1 MTEPQR
7 WVERLGYEQDRQQP
21 LQAVHG
27 GWLAGPSGSS
37 NQMCS
42 RTVSSNSSGRQFCGK
57 GKMSEKYS
65 KKINRQYSCTASL
78 TPKHHMLMLEL
89 PELNSQSW
97 WKVSSFLKHTVG
109 DTIASCWCAVTYP
122 LCAASQALPHAKS
135 HKTLFFSLVQ
145 ELEERGGNRKEN
157 KLPHLSHTHIY
168 PRPSKDLSNGT
179 KKCN

>member
-1 MTEPQR
+1 M
-7 WVERLGYEQDRQQP
+7 LQDGVQQ
-21 LQAVHG
+21 LLWQAVL
-27 GWLAGPSGSS
+27 W
-37 NQMCS
+37 
-42 RTVSSNSSGRQFCGK
+42 K
-57 GKMSEKYS
+57 GENVREIQQ

-135 HKTLFFSLVQ
+135 HETLFFSLVQ

-157 KLPHLSHTHIY
+157 KLPHLPHTHIY